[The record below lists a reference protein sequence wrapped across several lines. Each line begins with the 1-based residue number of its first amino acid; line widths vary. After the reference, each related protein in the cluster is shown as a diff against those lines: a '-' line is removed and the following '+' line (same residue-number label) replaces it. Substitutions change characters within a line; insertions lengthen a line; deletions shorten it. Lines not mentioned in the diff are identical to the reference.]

1 MKAFQTTLLIL
12 FAAILSTQ
20 AIRHVHLY
28 VIGYEEPLAVT
39 APGFPAEVREKIRM
53 EESTDELMAEYEDA
67 RRQIE
72 ELSKED
78 PSKQPY
84 VLSQEN
90 PELYARHSALA
101 AELNE
106 RQRITSEIR
115 DLWIFSIAGVVL
127 LGLGARLYT
136 SDHEWVGMSLI
147 VPGFLE
153 LMWWSSPSFT
163 MGGAV
168 QEFDVLLINKIV
180 VTVVSIAL
188 LYLFWSAARRR
199 DRTR

>member
-12 FAAILSTQ
+12 FAAVLTTQ

-28 VIGYEEPLAVT
+28 VIGYEEPYAVT
-39 APGFPAEVREKIRM
+39 AQGFPQEQERL
-53 EESTDELMAEYEDA
+53 EEPTDDLMAELEDT
-67 RRQIE
+67 RRQID
-72 ELSKED
+72 ELKKED

-84 VLSQEN
+84 VLQQEH
-90 PELYARHSALA
+90 PELFARNSALA
-101 AELNE
+101 MELNE
-106 RQRITSEIR
+106 RQRINSEIR
-115 DLWIFSIAGVVL
+115 DLWIFSVAGLIL
-127 LGLGARLYT
+127 LASGARLY
-136 SDHEWVGMSLI
+136 SVGREWVGMSLI

-168 QEFDVLLINKIV
+168 QEFDVLLINKIIL
-180 VTVVSIAL
+180 TIVSIVL

-199 DRTR
+199 DAMPSD

>member
-1 MKAFQTTLLIL
+1 MKGFQTTLLIL
-12 FAAILSTQ
+12 FAAVLSTQ

-28 VIGYEEPLAVT
+28 VIGYEEPLAVS
-39 APGFPAEVREKIRM
+39 APGYPQAQQQVRL
-53 EESTDELMAEYEDA
+53 EESTDELVAEYEDTSQ
-67 RRQIE
+67 QID
-72 ELSKED
+72 ELEKQD
-78 PSKQPY
+78 PSLQPY
-84 VLSQEN
+84 AVQQAH
-90 PELYARHSALA
+90 PELYARRSALVQ
-101 AELNE
+101 ELNE

-115 DLWIFSIAGVVL
+115 DLWIYSIAGLVL
-127 LGLGARLYT
+127 LGIGARLYST
-136 SDHEWVGMSLI
+136 GREWVGMSLI

-180 VTVVSIAL
+180 LTLISIAL

-199 DRTR
+199 DAAA